1 LATVSP
7 GNMEPNNLSSSENP
21 SPSDDRGEALVQLT
35 FEETR
40 VLGSLIEKELT
51 TPEYYPMSLNG
62 LVNACNQ
69 KNNRLPKSSL
79 SEDEVNQCIEELR
92 IKRLVHRV
100 DLVGSRV
107 PKFQH
112 NAEKELD
119 LIKAERALIAELLNR
134 GPQTSG
140 ELNNRADR
148 MFEFDGIEDVEDT
161 LTDMME
167 RSPSLVGLMEA
178 RPGQKES
185 RWFHKLAP
193 PPTLEE
199 LQDGSAVYV
208 PAPDQRLNQLDT
220 VLSEFKDLKEEV
232 EALRYQ
238 VRELSDELR
247 EFRKQFE

>member
-1 LATVSP
+1 MEEQDELSP
-7 GNMEPNNLSSSENP
+7 G
-21 SPSDDRGEALVQLT
+21 DDEEFLETLG

-69 KNNRLPKSSL
+69 KNNRLPRSEL
-79 SEDEVNQCIEELR
+79 SEEEVGRAIEELR

-119 LIKAERALIAELLNR
+119 LIKAERALLSELLNR
-134 GPQTSG
+134 GPQTTG
-140 ELNNRADR
+140 ELNGRAGR
-148 MFEFDGIEDVEDT
+148 MFEFDGLADVEET
-161 LTDMME
+161 LREME
-167 RSPSLVGLMEA
+167 ERQPPLVGQMDPA
-178 RPGQKES
+178 PGKKER
-185 RWFHKLAP
+185 RWHHRFGP
-193 PPTLEE
+193 PPQIEE

-208 PAPDQRLNQLDT
+208 PAPDERLDQ
-220 VLSEFKDLKEEV
+220 VEEMISEFKELREEV

-238 VRELSDELR
+238 LRELSDQFK
-247 EFRKQFE
+247 EFRKEFE

>member
-1 LATVSP
+1 ML
-7 GNMEPNNLSSSENP
+7 EPDLPTSSKGSSE
-21 SPSDDRGEALVQLT
+21 DLIQLS

-69 KNNRLPKSSL
+69 KNNRLPRTNL
-79 SEDEVNQCIEELR
+79 SEEDVNEAVEALR
-92 IKRLVHRV
+92 LKRLIHRV
-100 DLVGSRV
+100 TLVGSRV

-119 LIKAERALIAELLNR
+119 LIKAERALVSELLNR
-134 GPQTSG
+134 GPQTTG
-140 ELNNRADR
+140 ELNNRANR
-148 MFEFDGIEDVEDT
+148 MFEFDGIQDVEDT

-167 RSPSLVGLMEA
+167 REPSLVGVMEA
-178 RPGQKES
+178 RPGQKEA

-193 PPTLEE
+193 TPKIEE
-199 LQDGSAVYV
+199 MEDGSSVYV
-208 PAPDQRLNQLDT
+208 PAQDQRLDHLDS

-238 VRELSDELR
+238 VRELTDDFR

>member
-1 LATVSP
+1 
-7 GNMEPNNLSSSENP
+7 MEPNEQY
-21 SPSDDRGEALVQLT
+21 PSDHSSQPSESEESLVQLS

-69 KNNRLPKSSL
+69 KNNRLPKTNL
-79 SEDEVNQCIEELR
+79 SEDEVNRCIEELR

-134 GPQTSG
+134 GPQTTG

-148 MFEFDGIEDVEDT
+148 MFEFDGIQDVEDT

-167 RSPSLVGLMEA
+167 RTPSLVGIMEA
-178 RPGQKES
+178 RQGQKES

-193 PPTLEE
+193 PPKIEE
-199 LQDGSAVYV
+199 LQDGSSVYV
-208 PAPDQRLNQLDT
+208 PAPDQRLDQLDT

-238 VRELSDELR
+238 VRDLSGELR

>member
-1 LATVSP
+1 ML
-7 GNMEPNNLSSSENP
+7 EPDLPTSAEGSSE
-21 SPSDDRGEALVQLT
+21 DIIQLS

-69 KNNRLPKSSL
+69 KNNRLPRTNL
-79 SEDEVNQCIEELR
+79 SEEDVNEAVETLR
-92 IKRLVHRV
+92 LKRLIHRV
-100 DLVGSRV
+100 TLVGSRV

-119 LIKAERALIAELLNR
+119 LIKAERALVSELLNR
-134 GPQTSG
+134 GPQTTG
-140 ELNNRADR
+140 ELNNRANR
-148 MFEFDGIEDVEDT
+148 MFEFDGIQDVEDT

-167 RSPSLVGLMEA
+167 REPSLVGVMEA

-193 PPTLEE
+193 PPKIEDLE
-199 LQDGSAVYV
+199 DGSSVYV
-208 PAPDQRLNQLDT
+208 PAPDQRLDQLDS

-238 VRELSDELR
+238 VRELTDDFR

>member
-1 LATVSP
+1 ML
-7 GNMEPNNLSSSENP
+7 EPDLPPSSSDETN
-21 SPSDDRGEALVQLT
+21 EELIQLS

-40 VLGSLIEKELT
+40 ILGSLIEKELT

-69 KNNRLPKSSL
+69 KNNRLPRTNL
-79 SEDEVNQCIEELR
+79 SEEDVNEAVEALR
-92 IKRLVHRV
+92 LKRLIHRV
-100 DLVGSRV
+100 TLVGSRV

-119 LIKAERALIAELLNR
+119 LIKAERALVSELLNR
-134 GPQTSG
+134 GPQTTG
-140 ELNNRADR
+140 ELNNRANR
-148 MFEFDGIEDVEDT
+148 MFEFDGIQDVEDT

-167 RSPSLVGLMEA
+167 REPSLVGVMEA

-193 PPTLEE
+193 PPKIEE
-199 LQDGSAVYV
+199 MEDGSSVYV
-208 PAPDQRLNQLDT
+208 PAPDQRLDQLDS
-220 VLSEFKDLKEEV
+220 VLTEFKDLKEEV

-238 VRELSDELR
+238 VRELTDDFR

>member
-1 LATVSP
+1 ML
-7 GNMEPNNLSSSENP
+7 EPDLPSTPSEENSEDLIQLS
-21 SPSDDRGEALVQLT
+21 

-69 KNNRLPKSSL
+69 KNNRLPKTNL
-79 SEDEVNQCIEELR
+79 SEDEVNRAIEDLR
-92 IKRLVHRV
+92 VKRLVHRV

-119 LIKAERALIAELLNR
+119 LIKAERALISELLNR
-134 GPQTSG
+134 GPQTTG

-148 MFEFDGIEDVEDT
+148 MFEFDGIQDVDDT

-167 RSPSLVGLMEA
+167 RQPSLVGVMEA

-193 PPTLEE
+193 PPKIEE
-199 LQDGSAVYV
+199 MEDGSSVYV
-208 PAPDQRLNQLDT
+208 PSPDQRLDQLDS
-220 VLSEFKDLKEEV
+220 VLTEFKDLKEEV

-238 VRELSDELR
+238 VRELTDDFR

>member
-1 LATVSP
+1 
-7 GNMEPNNLSSSENP
+7 MENHSQHGEDSSSEENVV
-21 SPSDDRGEALVQLT
+21 SEELVTLS

-51 TPEYYPMSLNG
+51 TPEYYPLTLNSL
-62 LVNACNQ
+62 VSACNQ

-79 SEDEVNQCIEELR
+79 EDDQVSKTIEELR

-119 LIKAERALIAELLNR
+119 LIKAERSLIAELLNR

-140 ELNNRADR
+140 ELNNRASR
-148 MFEFDGIEDVEDT
+148 MFDFDGIEDVDDT
-161 LTDMME
+161 LQDMME
-167 RSPSLVGLMEA
+167 RSPSLVGQMDP
-178 RPGQKES
+178 RPGQKER
-185 RWFHKLAP
+185 RWFHKFGP
-193 PPTLEE
+193 PPALESLE
-199 LQDGSAVYV
+199 DGSSVYV
-208 PAPDQRLNQLDT
+208 PAPDQRLDKVEDILG
-220 VLSEFKDLKEEV
+220 EFKDLKEEV

-238 VRELSDELR
+238 LRELSDEYR
-247 EFRKQFE
+247 NFRKQFE

>member
-1 LATVSP
+1 
-7 GNMEPNNLSSSENP
+7 MEPNKQNP
-21 SPSDDRGEALVQLT
+21 SEDTSPSQESDEAVVQLT

-69 KNNRLPKSSL
+69 KNNRLPKTNL
-79 SEDEVNQCIEELR
+79 SEDEVNRCIEELR

-134 GPQTSG
+134 GPQTTG

-148 MFEFDGIEDVEDT
+148 MFDFHGIQDVEDT

-167 RSPSLVGLMEA
+167 RSPSLVGIMEA

-185 RWFHKLAP
+185 RWFHKLAQP
-193 PPTLEE
+193 PKLEE
-199 LQDGSAVYV
+199 LQDGSSVYV
-208 PAPDQRLNQLDT
+208 PAPDQRLDQLDS

-238 VRELSDELR
+238 VRELTDDFR

>member
-1 LATVSP
+1 
-7 GNMEPNNLSSSENP
+7 MEEEPINETTDSTDNASDLIQLSF
-21 SPSDDRGEALVQLT
+21 A
-35 FEETR
+35 ETR

-62 LVNACNQ
+62 LTNACNQ
-69 KNNRLPKSSL
+69 KNNRSPKSEL
-79 SEDEVNQCIEELR
+79 SEEEVGQAIEELR
-92 IKRLVHRV
+92 QKKLAHRV

-119 LIKAERALIAELLNR
+119 LIKAERALLSELLNR

-140 ELNNRADR
+140 ELNSRASR
-148 MFEFDGIEDVEDT
+148 MFEFDGLSDIEET
-161 LTDMME
+161 LQDLSE
-167 RSPSLVGLMEA
+167 REPSLVGLMEPI
-178 RPGQKES
+178 PGRKER

-193 PPTLEE
+193 APKIEDFDSGNP
-199 LQDGSAVYV
+199 VFV
-208 PAPDQRLNQLDT
+208 PAADSRLEQVGDMI
-220 VLSEFKDLKEEV
+220 SDFRDLKEEV

-238 VRELSDELR
+238 LRELSDNYR